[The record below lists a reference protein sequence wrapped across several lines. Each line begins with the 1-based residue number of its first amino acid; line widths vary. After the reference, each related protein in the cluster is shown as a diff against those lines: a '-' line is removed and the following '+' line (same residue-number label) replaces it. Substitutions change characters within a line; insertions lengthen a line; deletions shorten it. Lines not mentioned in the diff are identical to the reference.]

1 MFIYFRALSPVCYMR
16 PMCRWEGF
24 SDLILSATP
33 QSLHLNAYFCSIL
46 LITVKKNREE
56 KAAQHRH
63 TRRNSH
69 LKHRAENDS
78 DMH

>member
-33 QSLHLNAYFCSIL
+33 QSLHLNAPFCSIL
-46 LITVKKNREE
+46 LITVKIKPHNIEV
-56 KAAQHRH
+56 

-69 LKHRAENDS
+69 LKHRPENDS